1 MISVRHPI
9 RANRVLCVLAAVFTQ
24 PVASYAQE
32 ASAPP
37 YPAKTV
43 RAVVSYAPGGATDI
57 MARVVAQKL
66 TEALGRSVVVD
77 NQSGA
82 GGVLG
87 DGSVARAAPDGYTLL
102 ASSSSFAINPAV
114 VAKLPFDPVKSFAP
128 IGLVAQAP
136 FVLVVHPS
144 LPAKSVKALIATAKA
159 RPGALDYA
167 SAGQG
172 TAVHLA
178 TELFSS
184 MAEIRMTHIPY
195 KGTGPGLVDLLAG
208 QVHLTFAN
216 IVSARPY
223 VQSGKL
229 RALGVSSG
237 TRSRAL
243 PELPTIA
250 EGGVPGYEVVSWY
263 GWLAPEGTPQAIVHR
278 LNAEINKMVR
288 AADLRERFAASGAEP
303 LGGTPEEF
311 GQRIVREIA
320 RWRTVVKQARVT
332 IE

>member
-1 MISVRHPI
+1 MNS
-9 RANRVLCVLAAVFTQ
+9 C
-24 PVASYAQE
+24 
-32 ASAPP
+32 SAFSPP
-37 YPAKTV
+37 CH
-43 RAVVSYAPGGATDI
+43 
-57 MARVVAQKL
+57 
-66 TEALGRSVVVD
+66 
-77 NQSGA
+77 A
-82 GGVLG
+82 GGVVG
-87 DGSVARAAPDGYTLL
+87 DGWVARAAPDGYTLL

-136 FVLVVHPS
+136 FVLVVHSS
-144 LPAKSVKALIATAKA
+144 LPATSVKALIATAKA
-159 RPGALDYA
+159 HPGTLDYA

-195 KGTGPGLVDLLAG
+195 KGTGPALVDLLAG
-208 QVHLTFAN
+208 QVRLTFAN

-263 GWLAPEGTPQAIVHR
+263 GWLAPEGTPQTIVQR

-288 AADLRERFAASGAEP
+288 APDVKERFAANGTEA

-320 RWRTVVKQARVT
+320 RWRIVVKQARVT